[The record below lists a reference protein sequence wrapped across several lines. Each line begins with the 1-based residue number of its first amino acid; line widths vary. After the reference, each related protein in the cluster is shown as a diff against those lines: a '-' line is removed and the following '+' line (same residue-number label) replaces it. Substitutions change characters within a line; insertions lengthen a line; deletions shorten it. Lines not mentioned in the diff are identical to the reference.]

1 MLNKVDRTM
10 NEYIAPIDD
19 ICFGLKHAA
28 KVADLAAVP
37 AFEDLDPD
45 MMRDLMTEVG
55 RFMSEIISPLNRI
68 GDEEGAVLVEG
79 QVVLPAGYQQA
90 YDALLEA
97 GWNRVSS
104 AEEYG
109 GAGLPFCIH
118 TTVIEMFS
126 AANMGFAMCTGLSDG
141 AIHAIAAHATPEL
154 QKMFLGKLTE
164 GTWTGSMDLTEPH
177 AGSDLGRLRCQA
189 NKQADGTYH
198 IKGTKVFIS
207 WGDHDL
213 TDNVIHLVL
222 ARTSDAPAGSRGIS
236 LFIVPKYQVNPDGT
250 SGDDNGVQTVSL
262 EHKMGIRVSPT
273 CVISY
278 GELTPS
284 VGYLIGEENAGLSY
298 MFTMMNRER
307 IFVGNQGLAISE
319 RAYQQALEYSRERV
333 QGRAIGDKLGPGEDS
348 IIIDHPD
355 VRRMLIEMKAKIE
368 AMRGLLYATASDS
381 DMANLHPDPAVRLEA
396 EARQALITP
405 VVKAWLSDT
414 GVDVTS
420 TALQVHGGVGYVE
433 EIGAAQHYR
442 DARIAPIYE
451 GTNGIQATDLTMRKL
466 RLGDGQVVAAY
477 LDELRAVADGL
488 EAKPA
493 LKDTADGMRTAI
505 DALAEATEWLSL
517 RIGSESQSVAAGS
530 TPYLNLFGTV
540 AAAGAIAKLAIAAC
554 EEDSGEW
561 SKTFLDSRVFLA
573 RFFIQ
578 QLLPPAVGLVPSI
591 TCGAE
596 ALFELDPAAL

>member
-1 MLNKVDRTM
+1 
-10 NEYIAPIDD
+10 
-19 ICFGLKHAA
+19 
-28 KVADLAAVP
+28 
-37 AFEDLDPD
+37 
-45 MMRDLMTEVG
+45 
-55 RFMSEIISPLNRI
+55 
-68 GDEEGAVLVEG
+68 
-79 QVVLPAGYQQA
+79 
-90 YDALLEA
+90 
-97 GWNRVSS
+97 
-104 AEEYG
+104 
-109 GAGLPFCIH
+109 
-118 TTVIEMFS
+118 
-126 AANMGFAMCTGLSDG
+126 
-141 AIHAIAAHATPEL
+141 
-154 QKMFLGKLTE
+154 
-164 GTWTGSMDLTEPH
+164 
-177 AGSDLGRLRCQA
+177 
-189 NKQADGTYH
+189 
-198 IKGTKVFIS
+198 
-207 WGDHDL
+207 
-213 TDNVIHLVL
+213 
-222 ARTSDAPAGSRGIS
+222 
-236 LFIVPKYQVNPDGT
+236 VPKYQVNPDGT
-250 SGDDNGVQTVSL
+250 SGGDNGVQTVSL

-278 GELTPS
+278 GESTPS
-284 VGYLIGEENAGLSY
+284 VGYLIGEENAGLAY

-348 IIIDHPD
+348 IIVDHPD
-355 VRRMLIEMKAKIE
+355 VRRMLIEMKAKIV

-381 DMANLHPDPAVRLEA
+381 DMANAHPDPAVRLQA

-466 RLGDGQVVAAY
+466 RLGDGKVVAAY

-554 EEDSGEW
+554 EEESGEW
-561 SKTFLDSRVFLA
+561 SKTFLDSRVTLA

>member
-1 MLNKVDRTM
+1 
-10 NEYIAPIDD
+10 
-19 ICFGLKHAA
+19 
-28 KVADLAAVP
+28 
-37 AFEDLDPD
+37 
-45 MMRDLMTEVG
+45 
-55 RFMSEIISPLNRI
+55 
-68 GDEEGAVLVEG
+68 
-79 QVVLPAGYQQA
+79 
-90 YDALLEA
+90 
-97 GWNRVSS
+97 
-104 AEEYG
+104 
-109 GAGLPFCIH
+109 
-118 TTVIEMFS
+118 
-126 AANMGFAMCTGLSDG
+126 
-141 AIHAIAAHATPEL
+141 
-154 QKMFLGKLTE
+154 
-164 GTWTGSMDLTEPH
+164 
-177 AGSDLGRLRCQA
+177 
-189 NKQADGTYH
+189 
-198 IKGTKVFIS
+198 
-207 WGDHDL
+207 
-213 TDNVIHLVL
+213 
-222 ARTSDAPAGSRGIS
+222 
-236 LFIVPKYQVNPDGT
+236 
-250 SGDDNGVQTVSL
+250 
-262 EHKMGIRVSPT
+262 
-273 CVISY
+273 
-278 GELTPS
+278 
-284 VGYLIGEENAGLSY
+284 
-298 MFTMMNRER
+298 
-307 IFVGNQGLAISE
+307 
-319 RAYQQALEYSRERV
+319 
-333 QGRAIGDKLGPGEDS
+333 
-348 IIIDHPD
+348 
-355 VRRMLIEMKAKIE
+355 
-368 AMRGLLYATASDS
+368 
-381 DMANLHPDPAVRLEA
+381 MANAHPDPAVRLHA

-466 RLGDGQVVAAY
+466 RLGDGKVVAAY

-554 EEDSGEW
+554 EEESGEW
-561 SKTFLDSRVFLA
+561 SKTFLDSRVTLA